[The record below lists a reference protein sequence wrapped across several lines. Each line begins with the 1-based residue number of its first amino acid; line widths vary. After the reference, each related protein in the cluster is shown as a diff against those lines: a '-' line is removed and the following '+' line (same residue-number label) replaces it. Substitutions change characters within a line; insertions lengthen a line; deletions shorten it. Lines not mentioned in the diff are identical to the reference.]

1 MSNEPLL
8 LCSQSFFG
16 RTYNNLSS
24 ISECKNGGQCVINK
38 KNRTSCKACR
48 LRKCLVVGMSKSGSR
63 YGRRSN
69 WFKIHCLLQE
79 QANNNNTQPALS
91 PSSFLQSAVLYQNAL
106 QSYFPSPNKVQR
118 LDEGGVTKLKQ
129 GSVEDMR
136 STPDSAASSMM
147 DEESAAFSKSPSP
160 SNSERDLPLHSSPL
174 PNNSPSPSHIFPATQ
189 RMFSP
194 FLKPVSAP
202 STKDARLYGGRL
214 AGHDFL
220 NISLGGIAEDH
231 QQDEPIDLSVKGSL
245 EIAFKVKQEQTDS
258 CSEPV
263 QVAKATLAAPLD
275 LSK

>member
-1 MSNEPLL
+1 
-8 LCSQSFFG
+8 
-16 RTYNNLSS
+16 
-24 ISECKNGGQCVINK
+24 VINK

-106 QSYFPSPNKVQR
+106 QSYFPSPHKVQR

-136 STPDSAASSMM
+136 STPDSAASSSIM
-147 DEESAAFSKSPSP
+147 DETFSKSPSP
-160 SNSERDLPLHSSPL
+160 SSSDPHHSSPL
-174 PNNSPSPSHIFPATQ
+174 PTTNSPSPSHIFPPTQ
-189 RMFSP
+189 RIFSP

-202 STKDARLYGGRL
+202 AANKEARLFGGRL

-220 NISLGGIAEDH
+220 QVALAGIAEDH

-245 EIAFKVKQEQTDS
+245 EIAFKVKQEQTDA
-258 CSEPV
+258 CEPV
-263 QVAKATLAAPLD
+263 QLAKATLAAPLD